1 LKADQLVV
9 PFHPNKTIPMRLFGV
24 LLLIL
29 GGGSLLLHQL
39 NIEFWLLRWVDN
51 WGVQNGNYIRI
62 GMAVLGLLLIIVS
75 MRRRRVV

>member
-1 LKADQLVV
+1 
-9 PFHPNKTIPMRLFGV
+9 MRVLGV

-29 GGGSLLLHQL
+29 GGGSLLLHQFK
-39 NIEFWLLRWVDN
+39 IEFFLMRWVDN

-75 MRRRRVV
+75 MRRRRVA